1 MGVLGG
7 MGPLATVD
15 FLRKVVDATSAASDQ
30 DHIPFIVYSVPQIPD
45 RTAAFFGWGPSPFS
59 AMLKGVRTLETAGV
73 ESIAIPC
80 NTAHLWHSQLQA
92 QTPVEILHIV
102 KATLEQVELQYGQPR
117 LGLLATAATIESG
130 LYQSHGQGKFDWVLP
145 TEQELHEHVMP
156 GIQAVKA
163 GDLSLASDT
172 LKRVAHH
179 LFSRGAEVLV
189 YGCTEVPIALQAE
202 SFPSIDPTLALAKQ
216 LVFRS
221 TGCEFMV

>member
-1 MGVLGG
+1 
-7 MGPLATVD
+7 
-15 FLRKVVDATSAASDQ
+15 
-30 DHIPFIVYSVPQIPD
+30 
-45 RTAAFFGWGPSPFS
+45 
-59 AMLKGVRTLETAGV
+59 
-73 ESIAIPC
+73 
-80 NTAHLWHSQLQA
+80 
-92 QTPVEILHIV
+92 
-102 KATLEQVELQYGQPR
+102 
-117 LGLLATAATIESG
+117 
-130 LYQSHGQGKFDWVLP
+130 
-145 TEQELHEHVMP
+145 MP

-221 TGCEFMV
+221 TGCELMV

>member
-1 MGVLGG
+1 

-30 DHIPFIVYSVPQIPD
+30 DHIPLVVYSVPQIPD

-80 NTAHLWHSQLQA
+80 NTAHLWHSQLQTH
-92 QTPVEILHIV
+92 TPVEILHIV
-102 KATLEQVELQYGQPR
+102 KATLEQVESRYGQPR
-117 LGLLATAATIESG
+117 LGLLATAATVESN
-130 LYQSHGQGKFDWVLP
+130 LYQSHGQENSLWVLP
-145 TEQELHEHVMP
+145 TAHELQHYLMP

-163 GDLSLASDT
+163 GDLQQAST
-172 LKRVAHH
+172 LLKYAAEG
-179 LFSRGAEVLV
+179 LLSRGAEVLI

-202 SFPSIDPTLALAKQ
+202 SYPSVDPTLALARQ
-216 LVFRS
+216 LIERS
-221 TGCEFMV
+221 TGCEMLV